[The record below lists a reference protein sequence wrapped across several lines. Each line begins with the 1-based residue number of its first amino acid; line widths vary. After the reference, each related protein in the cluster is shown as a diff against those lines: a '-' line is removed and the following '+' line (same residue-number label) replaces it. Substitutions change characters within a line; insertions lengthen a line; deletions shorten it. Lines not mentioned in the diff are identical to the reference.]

1 MYTAMY
7 GELECT
13 MAIVGTGANID
24 ARNKEGKTAGDLNP
38 LSACILI
45 KHL

>member
-1 MYTAMY
+1 MYAVMF

-13 MAIVGTGANID
+13 MAIVGTGANVD
-24 ARNKEGKTAGDLNP
+24 ARNENGQTAGDLNP

-45 KHL
+45 KDL

>member
-13 MAIVGTGANID
+13 MTIVGTGANVD
-24 ARNKEGKTAGDLNP
+24 ARNENGETVGDLNP
-38 LSACILI
+38 LYACILI
-45 KHL
+45 KDL